1 MEPSA
6 ISPRQAKAC
15 YLVGNQALPGQ
26 VQTISDSLASKI
38 QCNGA
43 KKSIGNVPDLFVNPI
58 ATFSSINFA
67 DSGKAPLQ
75 FALDTFQTKQPL
87 ASSNV
92 AQFQE
97 ALDVYLATEAGLR
110 SENGNMAI
118 REPKFFL
125 QFQLARI
132 KTAQGQQ
139 LPAAESVD
147 HLLQKLKEN
156 AITADK
162 PFLGQVEQLAK
173 QLK

>member
-1 MEPSA
+1 MDPSL
-6 ISPRQAKAC
+6 SPRQAKAC
-15 YLVGNQALPGQ
+15 YLVGNQALPAQ
-26 VQTISDSLASKI
+26 VQGISDGLASKI

-43 KKSIGNVPDLFVNPI
+43 KKSIGNVPDLFINPI

-75 FALDTFQTKQPL
+75 FALDTFQTAQPL
-87 ASSNV
+87 KNSNL

-110 SENGNMAI
+110 SSGGNLAI

-125 QFQLARI
+125 QFQMARI
-132 KTAQGQQ
+132 KTAQGQK
-139 LPAAESVD
+139 LSGADTVD
-147 HLLQKLKEN
+147 HLLQQLKSN

-173 QLK
+173 QLQ